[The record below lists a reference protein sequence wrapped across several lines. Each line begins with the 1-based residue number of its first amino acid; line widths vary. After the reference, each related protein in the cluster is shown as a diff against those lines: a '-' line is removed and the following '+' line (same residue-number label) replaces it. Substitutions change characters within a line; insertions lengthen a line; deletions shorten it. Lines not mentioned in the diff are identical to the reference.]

1 MLVSS
6 GSITIID
13 VNDGVNATLTQSSL
27 IVQCDTGG
35 SVISLN
41 GLDTT
46 MKVYV
51 GGKDDSANWS
61 FYVSNIGSGISY
73 NDSTNTLTRVGI
85 GVVNGS
91 IAGTVGYIKVNS
103 FTATDASYIEISA
116 YKFANDVVVQRFDL
130 VKSKAG
136 LRGSVTA
143 QIANQTAW
151 SDSVANS
158 YFSTNYKN
166 VIISGD
172 SVTQYGTGFAQTKV
186 WNGSIWS
193 LVTQIV
199 DGNLLVNGTVTTGA
213 IAIGAVGPNQVS
225 PSAISTDKLLITG
238 AGSAINN
245 DPYTTDITAWNG
257 SGISIVTD
265 STAPFGK
272 NVLRCVDSGAAV
284 LSGTFK
290 ISTLKNYRIK
300 FWIRQFSGN
309 TTAYLTAIF
318 KDNSGNIV
326 NGTGWPATYSYN
338 FFGLLDQQPASVW
351 TEYTLSFGPNETAK
365 IDPNATNMQIGMWS
379 NYSGGIG
386 VQYITGI
393 AVVEKSGSDLI
404 VDGAVIA
411 SKLAANSII
420 VGTAA
425 IQNGAIVNAM
435 IGTAAID
442 DAKIANLSAGK
453 LTAGSIAVGQTIR
466 STANGT
472 DGTALWNITGDGVAN
487 FKSGTFSGSL
497 YGANI
502 TGTNGTFSGV
512 LSAGSVDF
520 TTSVGTT
527 TNYNTVGTFAITVPA
542 NMTSMRINLM
552 GGGGGGAGGGSY
564 SNTGG
569 GQGGI
574 GSVLTIIT
582 LNGLTAG
589 TGYTLV
595 IGAGGTAGVNYVYP
609 FGDSTYSESYYE
621 TPTITQAT
629 AGTTSSLILTAS
641 PYTSI
646 ATSVGGGAG
655 AVYIDATPYSG
666 ATGTHTG
673 TSGTGTGGG
682 VAAIYNSATA
692 GSIGTA
698 NSGGGGG
705 GGYGNDSSGPATS
718 GGVGGTGRAL
728 LEFFN
733 STGVVLRA
741 EMATLKG
748 ELRNQ
753 GLTIS

>member
-13 VNDGVNATLTQSSL
+13 VNDGLNATLTQSSL
-27 IVQCDTGG
+27 IVQCDTDG
-35 SVISLN
+35 SVLSLT

-51 GGKDDSANWS
+51 GGKDDSGNWS
-61 FYVSNIGSGISY
+61 FYVSNIGSGITY
-73 NDSTNTLTRVGI
+73 NDSTNTLARVGV
-85 GVVNGS
+85 GVANGA
-91 IAGTVGYIKVNS
+91 IAGTLGYIKVNS

-116 YKFANDVVVQRFDL
+116 SKFANDTVTKRFDL

-136 LRGSVTA
+136 TRGSVTA
-143 QIANQTAW
+143 QISNQTVWA
-151 SDSVANS
+151 DSVANL
-158 YFSTNYKN
+158 YFSTNFKN
-166 VIISGD
+166 IKVSGD

-186 WNGSIWS
+186 WNGTIWS

-213 IAIGAVGPNQVS
+213 IAVGAVGPNQVS
-225 PSAISTDKLLITG
+225 SSAISTDKLLITSAG
-238 AGSAINN
+238 AAINN
-245 DPYTTDITAWNG
+245 DPYTSDITAWSG
-257 SGISIVTD
+257 SGITITTD
-265 STAPFGK
+265 TTAPFGK
-272 NVLRCVDSGAAV
+272 NVLRCSDSGAAV

-300 FWIRQFSGN
+300 FWIRQVSGA

-326 NGTGWPATYSYN
+326 NGTGWPATYTYN
-338 FFGLLDQQPASVW
+338 FFGLLDQQPAATW

-365 IDPNATNMQIGMWS
+365 IDPTATNMQIGMWS

-386 VQYITGI
+386 IQHITGI
-393 AVVEKSGSDLI
+393 TVVEKATSDLI
-404 VDGAVIA
+404 VDGAVTA
-411 SKLAANSII
+411 SKMAANSIV

-435 IGTAAID
+435 IGTAAVD

-466 STANGT
+466 SAANNA
-472 DGTALWNITGDGVAN
+472 DGTAKWNISGDGVAN
-487 FKSGTFSGSL
+487 FKEGVFSGSL

-527 TNYNTVGTFAITVPA
+527 TNYNTPGTYTITVPT

-569 GQGGI
+569 GQGGL
-574 GSVLTIIT
+574 GSTLTIIT

-595 IGAGGTAGVNYVYP
+595 VGSGGLAGLNYVYP
-609 FGDSTYSESYYE
+609 FGDTSYSESYYE
-621 TPTITQAT
+621 TPTITAAT
-629 AGTTSSLILTAS
+629 SGITSSLILSAS

-646 ATSVGGGAG
+646 ATSVGGSGG
-655 AVYIDATPYSG
+655 SVYIDAAPYTG

-673 TSGTGTGGG
+673 TSGTGSGGG
-682 VAAIYNSATA
+682 VAAIYNSAST
-692 GSIGTA
+692 GSMGTT

-705 GGYGNDSSGPATS
+705 GGYGNDSTGTATS
-718 GGVGGTGRAL
+718 GGSGGTGRAL

-733 STGVVLRA
+733 SGGVVLRA